1 MSTIVVTRKNNKVCI
16 AADTL
21 TSFGDTKLYAD
32 YDRYHN
38 KIQHH
43 AGSYIG
49 IVGSAAHALVMEDVF
64 ANHSNLLDF
73 SNRNAIFKTF
83 LKLHPVLKEHYY
95 LNPKDNDDDPYESTQ
110 IDAVIANKNGIFAVY
125 GLRDVNEFTRY
136 WAIGSGGDYALGAMY
151 ACYEQ
156 FDSTEDIAK
165 MGIKA
170 GVAFNNATALP
181 INSEIIELS

>member
-1 MSTIVVTRKNNKVCI
+1 MSTITVTRKNNRVCI

-49 IVGSAAHALVMEDVF
+49 IVGSAAHAVVMEDVF
-64 ANHSNLLDF
+64 ENYSQLLDF
-73 SNRNAIFKTF
+73 SSRNAIFKTF
-83 LKLHPVLKEHYY
+83 LKLHPILKENYY
-95 LNPKDNDDDPYESTQ
+95 LNPKDSDNDPYESTQ
-110 IDAVIANKNGIFAVY
+110 IEAVIANNKGIFAVY

-136 WAIGSGGDYALGAMY
+136 WAVGSGCDYALGAMH
-151 ACYEQ
+151 ACYDDYDDVEKIASKGIEAGAV
-156 FDSTEDIAK
+156 FD
-165 MGIKA
+165 
-170 GVAFNNATALP
+170 NASALP
-181 INSEIIELS
+181 INLEVVELA